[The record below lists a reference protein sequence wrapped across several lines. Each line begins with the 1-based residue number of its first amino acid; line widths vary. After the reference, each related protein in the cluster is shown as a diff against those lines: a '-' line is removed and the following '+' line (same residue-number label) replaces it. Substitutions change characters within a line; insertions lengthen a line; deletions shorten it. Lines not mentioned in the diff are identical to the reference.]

1 MSNVRLPAAAVLAFS
16 LAACSATY
24 TVQPT
29 AADSACLAALE
40 KELAHEPFF
49 VPAEARFNGTLAG
62 EAPIAAQSRS
72 FFAFCPNVYLLPVF
86 PAVRQA
92 LAQAVAS
99 CFAAPYRGDET
110 DMYLHE
116 RAISDAL
123 WIEFKLAKV
132 LSDHGGGAGDMTLTL
147 KVDCEV
153 RYPEPDH
160 RLLARIP
167 VEVIVTSRM
176 NEDGS
181 GASGETGPLWKAA
194 AELARRTSAALP
206 GPKVLEHFKNREAFI
221 ERVHSTTGEPAPRDD
236 PNVKFDAF
244 GKHGE
249 YVEVV
254 RLIKRK

>member
-1 MSNVRLPAAAVLAFS
+1 MRKARLPAAALFAFS

-24 TVQPT
+24 TVQP
-29 AADSACLAALE
+29 AAPDGACLAALD
-40 KELAHEPFF
+40 KELARERFF
-49 VPAEARFNGTLAG
+49 VPAEARFNGTLASD
-62 EAPIAAQSRS
+62 EPIAAHSSS
-72 FFAFCPNVYLLPVF
+72 FFAFFPNVYRLPVF
-86 PAVRQA
+86 PVVRQA
-92 LAQAVAS
+92 LAEAVEAT
-99 CFAAPYRGDET
+99 FTAPYRGDET
-110 DMYLHE
+110 EMYLHE

-123 WIEFKLAKV
+123 WVEFKLAKV
-132 LSDHGGGAGDMTLTL
+132 LSDHGGGAGDMNLTL

-160 RLLARIP
+160 RLLARFPI
-167 VEVIVTSRM
+167 EVNVTADM

-181 GASGETGPLWKAA
+181 GAAGQSGPLWQAA

-221 ERVHSTTGEPAPRDD
+221 ERVHSTTGEPAPKDD
-236 PNVKFDAF
+236 PNAKFDPF